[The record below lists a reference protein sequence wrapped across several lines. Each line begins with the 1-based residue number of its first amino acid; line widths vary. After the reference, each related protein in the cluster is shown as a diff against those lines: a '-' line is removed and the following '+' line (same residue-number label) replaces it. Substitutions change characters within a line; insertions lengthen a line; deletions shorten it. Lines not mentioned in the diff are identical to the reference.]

1 MKTAIS
7 IDTNVFH
14 SAEKTA
20 QQMGVSRSKLYTTAL
35 EEFLQNHDS
44 DLVLKELEAVYGI
57 NDDKLDDDLMLAQ
70 YNLLGNED
78 W

>member
-7 IDTNVFH
+7 IDTNIFLT
-14 SAEKTA
+14 AEKTA

-35 EEFLQNHDS
+35 EEYLQNHDS
-44 DLVLKELEAVYGI
+44 DLVLKELEAVYGVS
-57 NDDKLDDDLMLAQ
+57 DDKLDDDLMFAQ
-70 YNLLGNED
+70 YNLLRDED